1 MKRISFLVLL
11 LFSGIAS
18 AEKPLQYPLP
28 PKAPKIADKPTI
40 TVEPSKAP
48 TATKEVTTGQ
58 MSAVSYTTKQER
70 YGLFGMR
77 TRNVTV
83 PVRQSVQGTV
93 SGGTTQ
99 TVPYGS
105 HAHYASD
112 GSVIIHGNE
121 NAGVPGAHNGMSTK
135 RIAEGGQTVT
145 GNIIPLVASGKPKR
159 VVIAGK
165 YYDQYPNGQLVECV
179 QCNQGR

>member
-40 TVEPSKAP
+40 TAEPSKVP

-70 YGLFGMR
+70 FGLFGMR

-83 PVRQSVQGTV
+83 PTV
-93 SGGTTQ
+93 SRQTTAVTGTTQ

-121 NAGVPGAHNGMSTK
+121 NWGVPGAHNGMSTK

-165 YYDQYPNGQLVECV
+165 YYDQYANGQLVECV

>member
-58 MSAVSYTTKQER
+58 MSAVSYTTETQR
-70 YGLFGMR
+70 YGLFGRKTR
-77 TRNVTV
+77 TVTV
-83 PVRQSVQGTV
+83 PTV
-93 SGGTTQ
+93 SRQTDAVTGTTQ

-121 NAGVPGAHNGMSTK
+121 NWGVPHAHDGMSTR

-159 VVIAGK
+159 VNYGGK
-165 YYDQYPNGQLVECV
+165 WYDQYADGHLVECV
-179 QCNQGR
+179 QCNQSR